1 MVQGI
6 FHHTMS
12 VSSPEVLEQKLA
24 AVKSIHDIQQVLE
37 SEGLQLSEVDVVKGL
52 IADGVSPRFAGLSE
66 TMQAQLAQVLV
77 LAEREPAIAEALV
90 MPEQLTAVLPPL
102 LAAHGLTLD
111 AEVLAA
117 LSQPHDLNDQQLQE
131 VVGGVDPV
139 LAGLITLGITTL
151 GGVLMHWINRHYDS
165 KKTA

>member
-1 MVQGI
+1 MVRGV

-24 AVKSIHDIQQVLE
+24 GVKSIHDIQQVLE
-37 SEGLQLSEVDVVKGL
+37 SEGLQLSDVDVVKGL
-52 IADGVSPRFAGLSE
+52 IADGGSPRFAGLSE
-66 TMQAQLAQVLV
+66 TKQAQLAQVLV

-102 LAAHGLTLD
+102 LADHGLSLD

-117 LSQPHDLNDQQLQE
+117 LTQPHELNDQQLQE

-151 GGVLMHWINRHYDS
+151 GGVLMHWINKHYDS